1 MIRVKVPASSANMG
15 AGFDTLGIAL
25 NLYST
30 LEISQRDSGLEIVTH
45 TSGGTVHNDKS
56 NLVYRAMERVF
67 NEVDYHSGGLYIKQ
81 NSKIPM
87 TRGLGSSSACIVG
100 GMLAA
105 NVMSGRKLSYN
116 DILHLAS
123 DMEGHPDNVGPAL
136 YGGLCISANVNNR
149 TVVKSTKLINKL
161 KFAVM
166 IPDFFVATKKSRT
179 TLPDEVLIKD
189 AASNIS
195 SALMLCYSLTSG
207 DFSELRY
214 GVNDKLHQPYRKR
227 YIDGFD
233 EIFKTTY
240 ENGSLATYLSGSG
253 PTIMSIIDGNDT
265 GFANKMEKFFQ
276 ANSHKWRCMVL
287 ECDNV
292 GSVVSEISEQIK

>member
-1 MIRVKVPASSANMG
+1 MINVKVPASSANMG

-25 NLYST
+25 NIYSV
-30 LEISQRDSGLEIVTH
+30 LEVSERESGLEIITN
-45 TSGGTVHNDKS
+45 TSGGTVHNDKT

-67 NEVDYHSGGLYIKQ
+67 DRTGYYPKRLYIKQ
-81 NSKIPM
+81 QSKIPM

-105 NVMSGRKLSYN
+105 NVLSGRTLSYN
-116 DILHLAS
+116 DILHMAS

-136 YGGLCISANVNNR
+136 YGGLCVSANVNRR
-149 TVVKSTKLINKL
+149 TIVKSTKLVNNL

-166 IPDFFVATKKSRT
+166 IPDFFVATKKSRG
-179 TLPDEVLIKD
+179 TLPEFVLRSD
-189 AASNIS
+189 AALNIS
-195 SALMLCYSLTSG
+195 SSLMLYYSLISG
-207 DFSELRY
+207 DFTELRY
-214 GVNDKLHQPYRKR
+214 GVRDKLHQPYRKQ

-233 EIFKTTY
+233 EIFRTTY

-253 PTIMSIIDGNDT
+253 PTIVSIIDGNGREFT
-265 GFANKMEKFFQ
+265 NKMDEFFQ
-276 ANSHKWRCMVL
+276 ANSHKWRCIIL

-292 GSVVSEISEQIK
+292 GSVVWETQDLIK